1 MRKAFLSGYLAADGC
16 KKKNGYAFSTV
27 SKKLAIGGVM
37 LAASLGYGAS
47 CGFYKPKN
55 GKTSQIDGRMI
66 VNNGGYICSIYDR
79 PRSAVISSGIH
90 WGRAKSCEPTNS
102 VQTVYDLE
110 VEGDHSYVADG
121 VIVHNCQG
129 FSIAGKRGGLDDPRS
144 GLAMRFVE
152 LLAEI
157 RPTWFVWEN
166 VPGVFS
172 SEGGRDLASF
182 LGCVSGRSIDVPSR
196 GWKNSGI
203 IEGIPHAYS
212 LAWRTLDAQYFG
224 VPQRRRRVFVVGHL
238 GDWRP
243 PAAVLFERESLSW
256 HNPPRRRTEQ
266 AHHAGAIGRAALPIH
281 DKATR
286 YQGGG
291 DTRNGDG
298 SGNGLGIGK
307 VGDPSPTLTSGD
319 RHAVFCFQQN
329 TRDEVRL
336 IGGDGQI
343 AGAIMAEPGMKQQN
357 YVVAFSSKDYG
368 ADATI
373 ELSPTLRSGEFNKSW
388 ANGGAPPAIAFPAEK
403 SPVVR
408 RLTPIE
414 CERLQGFPDNWTQV
428 QHKGKPMADGP
439 RYKMCGNSIAV
450 PVIEWIFDRLNQVHQ
465 QIEHQ

>member
-1 MRKAFLSGYLAADGC
+1 MKIATVCTGIGSPDLAADRLGWEHVFMSEIDPH
-16 KKKNGYAFSTV
+16 ASTV
-27 SKKLAIGGVM
+27 LAHRFPGVPNLGDMTKINGAKYRGSVDVICGGT
-37 LAASLGYGAS
+37 
-47 CGFYKPKN
+47 P
-55 GKTSQIDGRMI
+55 
-66 VNNGGYICSIYDR
+66 
-79 PRSAVISSGIH
+79 
-90 WGRAKSCEPTNS
+90 
-102 VQTVYDLE
+102 
-110 VEGDHSYVADG
+110 
-121 VIVHNCQG
+121 CQG

-144 GLAMRFVE
+144 GLAIKFVE

-172 SEGGRDLASF
+172 SEGGRDFASF
-182 LGCVSGRSIDVPSR
+182 LGCVSGRRIDVPSR

-203 IEGIPHAYS
+203 IEGISSAYS
-212 LAWRTLDAQYFG
+212 VAWRTLDAQYFG

-319 RHAVFCFQQN
+319 RHAVFQQN
-329 TRDEVRL
+329 TRDEVRW
-336 IGGDGQI
+336 IGGDGRI
-343 AGAIMAEPGMKQQN
+343 AGALTAEPGMKQQN

-373 ELSPTLRSGEFNKSW
+373 DLSPTLRSGEFDKSW
-388 ANGGAPPAIAFPAEK
+388 ANGGAPPAIAFMANDFGSDLGTEVSPTLRSGSNGGVYPAIHK
-403 SPVVR
+403 GSTVR
-408 RLTPIE
+408 RLTPIK
-414 CERLQGFPDNWTQV
+414 CERLQGFPANWTQV

-450 PVIEWIFDRLNQVHQ
+450 PVIKWIFKRIQEVR
-465 QIEHQ
+465 

>member
-1 MRKAFLSGYLAADGC
+1 MKIATVCTGIGSPDLAADRLGWEHVFMSEIDPH
-16 KKKNGYAFSTV
+16 ASTV
-27 SKKLAIGGVM
+27 LAHRFPGVP
-37 LAASLGYGAS
+37 SLGDMTKINGAKYRGS
-47 CGFYKPKN
+47 VDVICGGTP
-55 GKTSQIDGRMI
+55 
-66 VNNGGYICSIYDR
+66 
-79 PRSAVISSGIH
+79 
-90 WGRAKSCEPTNS
+90 
-102 VQTVYDLE
+102 
-110 VEGDHSYVADG
+110 
-121 VIVHNCQG
+121 CQG

-203 IEGIPHAYS
+203 IEGIPSAYPV
-212 LAWRTLDAQYFG
+212 AWRCLDAQYFG
-224 VPQRRRRVFVVGHL
+224 VPQRRRRVFVVGFL

-243 PAAVLFERESLSW
+243 PAAVLFERESLQW
-256 HNPPRRRTEQ
+256 NNPPSRRTKQ
-266 AHHAGAIGRAALPIH
+266 AHHAGAIGRTALPIH

-319 RHAVFCFQQN
+319 RHTVFCFQQN
-329 TRDEVRL
+329 IR
-336 IGGDGQI
+336 
-343 AGAIMAEPGMKQQN
+343 
-357 YVVAFSSKDYG
+357 VVAFSSKDYG

-373 ELSPTLRSGEFNKSW
+373 ELSPTLRSGEFDKSW
-388 ANGGAPPAIAFPAEK
+388 ANSGAPPATAFWANDYTQDAGIETCPTIRSGTGGGGAYPAVAYR
-403 SPVVR
+403 SIVR

-428 QHKGKPMADGP
+428 QHNGKPMADGP

-450 PVIEWIFDRLNQVHQ
+450 PVIEWIFKRIQEVR
-465 QIEHQ
+465 